1 MQAAYKH
8 TCKSVPQSVR
18 VFVSE
23 VTSDGAEIYYLGGRR
38 SAHQHSTR
46 LCPCSKWYVKEVN
59 VFLFF
64 SFFSACVCVRFFCS
78 VVDLPDRF
86 SLFLVMQGIADGR
99 MTVIVFKSNT
109 LFFALWEVT
118 ISLILFHTNKWQGLL
133 KIPLGK
139 LANFAFICQFSR
151 WVKKRIA
158 EQSM

>member
-38 SAHQHSTR
+38 SAHQHSAR

-64 SFFSACVCVRFFCS
+64 SFFSACVCIRLFCS

-109 LFFALWEVT
+109 LFFASWEVT

-139 LANFAFICQFSR
+139 LANFAFICQFSQ

>member
-1 MQAAYKH
+1 MFHSRCVCSYLKWLAMAQRSTTLAGVVQLISILFVFAHAANGTWK
-8 TCKSVPQSVR
+8 K
-18 VFVSE
+18 
-23 VTSDGAEIYYLGGRR
+23 LM
-38 SAHQHSTR
+38 
-46 LCPCSKWYVKEVN
+46 
-59 VFLFF
+59 
-64 SFFSACVCVRFFCS
+64 SFFFLVFSLRACVFAFFCS